1 VDVSNVDIVEVGDDF
16 SIMGI
21 IVVLQGFGCAFLND
35 VGDGKDI
42 VSDFGDE
49 LCFDV

>member
-1 VDVSNVDIVEVGDDF
+1 
-16 SIMGI
+16 MGI
-21 IVVLQGFGCAFLND
+21 VVVLQSFGRAFLNE

-49 LCFDV
+49 LRFDV